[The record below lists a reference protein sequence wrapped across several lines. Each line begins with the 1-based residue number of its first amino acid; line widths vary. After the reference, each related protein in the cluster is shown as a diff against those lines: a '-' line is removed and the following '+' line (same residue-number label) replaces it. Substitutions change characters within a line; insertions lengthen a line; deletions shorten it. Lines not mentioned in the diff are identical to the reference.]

1 MMHRMRT
8 TKLRESKLSRVT
20 VLITLLLVTLGS
32 ASAKSR
38 KVKSENEAHVVA
50 HISFSGL
57 SAVDMAMHIKASDK
71 YYLYVQ
77 HSQDEGVSVID
88 VSKPGQS
95 KSLGVISWPDRG
107 VSSRMV
113 VTGDTAIIS
122 ESETVPTSG
131 GRSRDQLV
139 LWDLS
144 NPVSPRVV
152 QKFTGVIK
160 WLQDDR
166 NFIYV
171 LNDEGLWVVSEP
183 AEIQSEETGSSAYG
197 G

>member
-1 MMHRMRT
+1 MHRMRT
-8 TKLRESKLSRVT
+8 STLAESRLGLVALLT
-20 VLITLLLVTLGS
+20 AVLLLPLGN
-32 ASAKSR
+32 ASAKGR
-38 KVKSENEAHVVA
+38 KVKSENEARIVA
-50 HISFSGL
+50 HISFGGL

-77 HSQDEGVSVID
+77 HSEDEGVSVID

-95 KSLGVISWPDRG
+95 KSLGVISWPVPG
-107 VSSRMV
+107 VSSKMV
-113 VTGDTAIIS
+113 VTGDLAIIS
-122 ESETVPTSG
+122 ESETLPTRG
-131 GRSRDQLV
+131 GRSSDQLV

-183 AEIQSEETGSSAYG
+183 AEIQSEETGSPAYG